1 MNYDIE
7 WLKARFEKGETIKYI
22 FFWGHTNKDQQEVG
36 KFVFS
41 QWYPAPFTVEGI
53 EYKTSEHWMMAQKAL
68 LFHDMAACNAI
79 LKAEKP
85 GEAKEI
91 GRKIAGFDE
100 TIWNNQRYEIVK
112 TGNIHKFGQHAKLK
126 DFLLGTADRVLVEA
140 SPTDAIWGIG
150 LPQDA
155 RGIENPL
162 NWRGLNLL
170 GFALME
176 TRDYL
181 KAAESD

>member
-1 MNYDIE
+1 MNYHID
-7 WLKARFEKGETIKYI
+7 WLKARIDQGETIKYI
-22 FFWGHTNKDQQEVG
+22 FFWGHTGQHHIEVG

-68 LFHDMAACNAI
+68 LFHDTAAYNAI

-91 GRKIAGFDE
+91 GRKIVGFDE
-100 TIWNNQRYEIVK
+100 AIWVEKRYELVK
-112 TGNIHKFGQHAKLK
+112 AGNIHKFNQHAKLK
-126 DFLLGTADRVLVEA
+126 DFLLSTADRVLVEA

-150 LPQDA
+150 LPSSA
-155 RGIENPL
+155 SEVENPYH
-162 NWRGLNLL
+162 WRGLNLL

-181 KAAESD
+181 QELS